1 MTFRWPLVTPP
12 LKCHQTCHHGFSSG
26 PKLSR
31 ISHFPCRHPVKES
44 TAKPKLREPASQIA
58 RLNPPTFFTRAVF
71 FFLLDQFAKKS
82 LKRAFPL
89 SLSLFFLQS
98 HTLFCTPYLMNLLTM
113 FCKGLVEVTTSVA
126 LCCDMGSDCGNG
138 LACPSVAG
146 HVIGVTALSL
156 RSKVLLSH

>member
-1 MTFRWPLVTPP
+1 MTFRWPLVTFP
-12 LKCHQTCHHGFSSG
+12 LKCHQTCHDGFSSG
-26 PKLSR
+26 LKLSW

-58 RLNPPTFFTRAVF
+58 RLNPPQHSSQEAFFPFRSVCKEIIERGF
-71 FFLLDQFAKKS
+71 
-82 LKRAFPL
+82 
-89 SLSLFFLQS
+89 SLFFLQS
-98 HTLFCTPYLMNLLTM
+98 SALFYTPYLMNLLTV

-126 LCCDMGSDCGNG
+126 LCCDMESDCGNG

-146 HVIGVTALSL
+146 HVIRVTALSL